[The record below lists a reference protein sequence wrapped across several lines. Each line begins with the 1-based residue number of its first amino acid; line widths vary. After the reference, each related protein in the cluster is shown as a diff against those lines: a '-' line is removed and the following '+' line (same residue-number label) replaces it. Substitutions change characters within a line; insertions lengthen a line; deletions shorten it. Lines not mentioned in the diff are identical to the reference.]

1 MFGSSISGE
10 KMTRVEL
17 RSAEDGK
24 VRVAHKLLET
34 FLLLAHTVYCK
45 WSLTPTGSNFGLFY
59 DEITGHERIPC

>member
-34 FLLLAHTVYCK
+34 FRLLAHPVYCK
-45 WSLTPTGSNFGLFY
+45 
-59 DEITGHERIPC
+59 